1 MKPATFRELERISQL
16 PESEIRLSVIK
27 REIENDPEIARLYC
41 EAYSGIAL
49 IFPEGSKERKEC
61 LKILEIAKSGGNR

>member
-27 REIENDPEIARLYC
+27 REIENDPEAARLYC
-41 EAYSGIAL
+41 EAYRGIASL
-49 IFPEGSKERKEC
+49 FPEGSRERKEC
-61 LKILEIAKSGGNR
+61 LRIVEIAREKVDG